1 MRRVARMRASI
12 AFAGLTPLVD
22 TLFILLFA
30 LLALSDARTS
40 HETEL
45 VRVRLPEV
53 EPAADSPASGA
64 ATHVVLEVSADSSVH
79 VPSAP
84 GAPAEAARTREE
96 LDAALA
102 RLLGDRVP
110 EEVVVEIHADRG
122 ARHGVVVE
130 LLQHLRLRGFVDVQ
144 LIALGRVE
152 PGAPFGGDGGER

>member
-53 EPAADSPASGA
+53 EPAADSPAPA
-64 ATHVVLEVSADSSVH
+64 ATTHAVLEVSADSSVH
-79 VPSAP
+79 VPAVP
-84 GAPAEAARTREE
+84 GEEVSTREE
-96 LDAALA
+96 LDAVLA

-110 EEVVVEIHADRG
+110 EEVVVEIHADRE

-144 LIALGRVE
+144 LIAVGQVE
-152 PGAPFGGDGGER
+152 PVTAFGGER

>member
-1 MRRVARMRASI
+1 MRRAARIRASL

-40 HETEL
+40 HATEL

-53 EPAADSPASGA
+53 EPASDSPAPGA
-64 ATHVVLEVSADSSVH
+64 ATHALLEVASDSSVH
-79 VPSAP
+79 VPAVP
-84 GAPAEAARTREE
+84 GEGVRTREE
-96 LDAALA
+96 LDAVLA
-102 RLLGDRVP
+102 RLLEDRVP

-144 LIALGRVE
+144 LIAVGHVE
-152 PGAPFGGDGGER
+152 PAAPFGGGGGER